1 MFNILKKLIR
11 IILPPL
17 FHPKGYGM
25 KELHDIIFYTIGKIK
40 FSESIKY
47 EKNTKYSRL
56 SIIIKSI
63 SKFNFSKC
71 KYLEIGVST
80 GKIFM
85 NVPINK
91 QNKYGVDPD
100 AASSANYVTTS
111 DNFFKNNKKKFN
123 VIFIDGLHTYEQ
135 CQKDCINSLN
145 RLENKGI
152 IILHDLIPE
161 NYIDEYTPR
170 KTLNY
175 SWTGDVWKVAVE
187 LSRSN
192 NMNFFIANCDKGV
205 GILIPQKNY
214 CYIKMPELK
223 SKRFKDFYK
232 NYYKKLPIVKP
243 EKAIELI
250 DKLL

>member
-1 MFNILKKLIR
+1 METILKKFIKV
-11 IILPPL
+11 ILPPL
-17 FHPKGYGM
+17 FHPKGHGI
-25 KELHDIIFYTIGKIK
+25 KELYDIIIRIYGKIK
-40 FSESIKY
+40 FSETIIY

-56 SIIIKSI
+56 SIIIKCI
-63 SKFNFSKC
+63 SKFNFLTC

-85 NVPINK
+85 NIPINK

-100 AASSANYVTTS
+100 PMSAANHITTS

-123 VIFIDGLHTYEQ
+123 VIFIDGLHTYKQ
-135 CQKDCINSLN
+135 CQQDCINSLN

-192 NMNFFIANCDKGV
+192 NMIFFIANCDKGV
-205 GILIPQKNY
+205 GILIPKKNY
-214 CYIKMPELK
+214 HYIKMPELK

-243 EKAIELI
+243 EKAIEFI
-250 DKLL
+250 DKFL